1 MEIVI
6 PVVVA
11 ALAAL
16 GLVYPLVRPPLLAID
31 DGQGPWSELG
41 GLEERKQAIYG
52 AIRETS
58 FDFRTDKIGES
69 DYRRE
74 IETLKREAVG
84 VVAQI
89 EALRSQAPRAAKS
102 LEDAISAAKD
112 RISHPEGDALGG
124 AMDDAMNA
132 APKPSES
139 APTDRFCTS
148 CGGPTS
154 PEDRFCAA
162 CGTGLIAT

>member
-1 MEIVI
+1 M
-6 PVVVA
+6 VVA

-31 DGQGPWSELG
+31 DVWALG
-41 GLEERKQAIYG
+41 LSSPRSRIASRAIYG
-52 AIRETS
+52 AIRENS
-58 FDFRTDKIGES
+58 FDFRTDKISES

-74 IETLKREAVG
+74 VETLKREAVG
-84 VVAQI
+84 VVAEI

-112 RISHPEGDALGG
+112 RVSQAEGDALGDAIDDTTDDG
-124 AMDDAMNA
+124 TKTAEVAM
-132 APKPSES
+132 
-139 APTDRFCTS
+139 TDHFCTS
-148 CGGPTS
+148 CGGRTS

-162 CGTGLIAT
+162 CGAGLKAT